1 MNSSHLAQP
10 NLPNSLHIDPVCGME
25 IEDSFKLTTAFQNKN
40 YFFCSEHCRKS
51 FLSHPTNYLDNKFH
65 PKSSTQEQTHQGL
78 VVYYPLILILIYLMG
93 GTVLAEIEQGN
104 LQGMR
109 MMIHFMG
116 GFFIVFSFFKFLN
129 LRGFANA
136 YQTYD
141 IIAKA
146 IPIYA
151 WIYPFIELG
160 LGIAYL
166 NGSALWNTHL
176 ATLIVMSVSSMGVA
190 KSLLK
195 KNKIECACLG
205 TAFKLPMTKITLFE
219 DLIMA
224 GMALMGLISIR
235 I

>member
-1 MNSSHLAQP
+1 
-10 NLPNSLHIDPVCGME
+10 
-25 IEDSFKLTTAFQNKN
+25 
-40 YFFCSEHCRKS
+40 
-51 FLSHPTNYLDNKFH
+51 
-65 PKSSTQEQTHQGL
+65 
-78 VVYYPLILILIYLMG
+78 MG